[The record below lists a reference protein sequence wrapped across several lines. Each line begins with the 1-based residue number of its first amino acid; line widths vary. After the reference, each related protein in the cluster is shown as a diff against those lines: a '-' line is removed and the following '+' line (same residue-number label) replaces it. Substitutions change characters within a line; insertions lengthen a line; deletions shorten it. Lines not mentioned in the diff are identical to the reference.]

1 LNLHFP
7 WMWLPNWTG
16 AFFSVGF
23 SGQIDVAISEGIV
36 ISNQSIVECALLDFT
51 YPAQFRLTL
60 LVYY

>member
-1 LNLHFP
+1 
-7 WMWLPNWTG
+7 MWLPNWTG